1 MSRPDPA
8 TRRHAA
14 APEEGER
21 VLLGKLIRAFYW
33 LDDGLQAHMRR
44 HAGFSL
50 PRAQSM
56 IMVSLSRGATR
67 QSDLARHLRV
77 SKQAI
82 QQTLRPMVEKGLVSI
97 DPDPENRRQRLVRMT
112 PQGEAMSAVARSG
125 LEALERELAAR
136 IGGKRLE
143 ALHDALDADWGSPPD
158 DD

>member
-1 MSRPDPA
+1 MATPEPA
-8 TRRHAA
+8 DRRHAT
-14 APEEGER
+14 APEERER

-44 HAGFSL
+44 DAGFSL

-56 IMVSLSRGATR
+56 IMVSLSGGVTR

-82 QQTLRPMVEKGLVSI
+82 QQALRPLVDKGLVSI
-97 DPDPENRRQRLVRMT
+97 EPDPENRRQRLVRVT
-112 PQGEAMSAVARSG
+112 PEGQAMSAVARAG
-125 LEALERELAAR
+125 LEALERELASR
-136 IGGKRLE
+136 IGAKRLQ
-143 ALHDALDADWGSPPD
+143 ALHDALDAEWGSPPD